1 MQPGQAL
8 VYDVLVANAGP
19 ADALAA
25 TVTDPLPPGT
35 AFVSCVA
42 SQGTCVGPPPGA
54 GGTVT
59 AVLGT
64 IPAGGGVTMTIT
76 VSVAL
81 AAGTIQNTATV
92 ETTTPDTNPDN
103 NASTSVV
110 VAGST
115 IPTLSPG
122 MLAAFAIM
130 LAALGL
136 VALRR
141 FPS

>member
-1 MQPGQAL
+1 MQPGQSL
-8 VYDVLVANAGP
+8 VYDILIANAGP
-19 ADALAA
+19 ADALAV

-35 AFVSCVA
+35 GFVSCVA
-42 SQGTCVGPPPGA
+42 SQGTCGGPPLGA

-64 IPAGGGVTMTIT
+64 IPAGAGATMTIT
-76 VSVAL
+76 VTVAQPS
-81 AAGTIQNTATV
+81 GTIRNTATV
-92 ETTTPDTNPDN
+92 DTTTPDTNPDN
-103 NASTSVV
+103 DSSTSVV
-110 VAGST
+110 VAGTT

-122 MLAAFAIM
+122 MLFAFAIM